1 MTTPKPVG
9 ASSARQAPDADANPR
24 NKAGSPPGESP
35 SSSRAEP
42 PSEAFAALIP
52 EIRLLVGLT
61 SAAVI
66 IAALYFGR
74 EILIPLALALLLGF
88 VLYPLVAWI
97 KRLGLPLL
105 AAVTVVVSLSLGAW
119 CCPASRWATR
129 CLR

>member
-24 NKAGSPPGESP
+24 NKAESTPQSPF
-35 SSSRAEP
+35 SSRAES

-52 EIRLLVGLT
+52 EIRLMVGLT

-88 VLYPLVAWI
+88 VLYPLVAWL

-119 CCPASRWATR
+119 CCPASRWANR